1 MDYISAIRAF
11 TQVARRE
18 SFSAASRDLNTA
30 ASVVSRYV
38 KELESDLGVR
48 LLTRTTRK
56 VSLTEAGQNFLLR
69 AQALLD
75 DFDAMRDSTQA
86 LHSQPSG
93 RLRITAPLAMGQNLI
108 APLLP
113 EFMKR
118 YPQLSVSLHL
128 TNQVVDLVEEGWDL
142 AVRFV
147 AHLEDSSLVARRLG
161 VSRSQLCVAP
171 EYAEEFGIPTT
182 PDELMSHSCVLF
194 CDDGSSRW
202 ELAQPTGEAITVKV
216 NGRLSVN
223 SMEAAQKATL
233 GGIGISL
240 LPEFLLRDDFQTGAL
255 LPLLTEYEPP
265 ATPFYIVYPQRQFV
279 PMKVRC
285 FIDFCIEKLGES

>member
-1 MDYISAIRAF
+1 MDHISALRAF
-11 TQVARRE
+11 LQVARRE

-30 ASVVSRYV
+30 ASVISRYV

-48 LLTRTTRK
+48 LFTRTTRK
-56 VSLTEAGQNFLLR
+56 VALTEAGQNFLLR
-69 AQALLD
+69 AEALLD
-75 DFDAMRDSTQA
+75 DFDAMRESTQA

-93 RLRITAPLAMGQNLI
+93 RLRVTAPLALGQNIL

-118 YPQLSVSLHL
+118 YPKLAVSLHL
-128 TNQVVDLVEEGWDL
+128 TNQVIDLVEEGCDL

-147 AHLEDSSLVARRLG
+147 AHLEDSGLVARKLG
-161 VSRSQLCVAP
+161 ESSSLLCATPAYLAESPALQSP
-171 EYAEEFGIPTT
+171 EDLPA
-182 PDELMSHSCVLF
+182 HSCVLF

-202 ELAQPTGEAITVKV
+202 ALASPSGEPLSIRV

-223 SMEAAQKATL
+223 SMEAARTAAL
-233 GGIGISL
+233 GDLGISL
-240 LPEFLLRDDFQTGAL
+240 LPEFLIREDLKNGTLQAL
-255 LPLLTEYEPP
+255 LTAFTPP
-265 ATPFYIVYPQRQFV
+265 ATPFYLVYPQRQFV

-285 FIDFCIEKLGES
+285 FMDFCLEKLG

>member
-1 MDYISAIRAF
+1 MDHISAIRAF

-38 KELESDLGVR
+38 KELENDLGVR
-48 LLTRTTRK
+48 LFIRTTRK
-56 VSLTEAGQNFLLR
+56 VSLTEAGQNFLVR

-75 DFDAMRDSTQA
+75 DFDAMRESTQA

-93 RLRITAPLAMGQNLI
+93 RLRITAPLALGQNLL

-113 EFMKR
+113 ELMKR
-118 YPQLSVSLHL
+118 YPKLSVSVHF
-128 TNQVVDLVEEGWDL
+128 TNQVVDLIGEGCDL

-147 AHLEDSSLVARRLG
+147 AHLEDSGLVARKLG
-161 VSRSQLCVAP
+161 ESRSLLCAAP
-171 EYAEEFGIPTT
+171 EYLAGTALPCSPE
-182 PDELMSHSCVLF
+182 DLSLHSCVLF

-202 ELAQPTGEAITVKV
+202 ELASSAGEPLSIKV

-223 SMEAAQKATL
+223 SMEAARTAAL

-240 LPEFLLRDDFQTGAL
+240 LPEFLIRDDLESGQ
-255 LPLLTEYEPP
+255 LTELLSEYTPP
-265 ATPFYIVYPQRQFV
+265 ATPFYMVYPQRQFV
-279 PMKVRC
+279 PAKVRC
-285 FIDFCIEKLGES
+285 FIDFCVEKLG